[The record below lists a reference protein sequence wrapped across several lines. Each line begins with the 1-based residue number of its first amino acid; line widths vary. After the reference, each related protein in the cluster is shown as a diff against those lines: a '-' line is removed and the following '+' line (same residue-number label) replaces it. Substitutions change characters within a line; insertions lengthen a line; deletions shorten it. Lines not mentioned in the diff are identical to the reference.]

1 MLTLLLGALA
11 ISWAEDV
18 HSTGPSSD
26 ATLVESHTPLPDEA
40 LRSRSRLVT
49 EDPEVKVL
57 EKQYYNLT
65 DMVKNQASV
74 VAQQSTI
81 ISQHAQESGND
92 KEDLKRR
99 GTAYGQAH
107 AQADNASRA
116 YKAHLEALAAAKKQ
130 RDELKNKTD
139 EARKCLEE
147 VGPQYQAAEYHYNIL
162 LSKTDLFQ
170 GVAENTSEDETQK
183 GKDLMAAGQ
192 HADTAK
198 AKVQA
203 DDAALEAALAKLNYL
218 NAELTKIQD
227 KLNKEGSERG
237 GAFGP
242 SFSMLG
248 LMIAFFW

>member
-18 HSTGPSSD
+18 QSTGPSLD

-40 LRSRSRLVT
+40 LRSGSRIFK
-49 EDPEVKVL
+49 EDPEVKAL
-57 EKQYYNLT
+57 EKQYYNLS
-65 DMVKNQASV
+65 DMVKSQASV
-74 VAQQSTI
+74 VAQHSTI
-81 ISQHAQESGND
+81 ISQDAQESGKD
-92 KEDLKRR
+92 KEDLKQL
-99 GTAYGQAH
+99 GAAYGQAH
-107 AQADNASRA
+107 ARADNASRA

-170 GVAENTSEDETQK
+170 DIAEYTSDDETQK
-183 GKDLMAAGQ
+183 GKDLMAAEQ
-192 HADTAK
+192 HAETAQ

-218 NAELTKIQD
+218 NAELSKIQD

-248 LMIAFFW
+248 LMIAFVW